1 MREYQKAPRYE
12 LITRYGRMVVA
23 VNGATA
29 VYLDASQN
37 FGADESIGLIVRGIR
52 YAVSAH
58 LQLKDGQ
65 WGLFA
70 PDHAP
75 HLAFQSL
82 FVDRGRGDV
91 SRSARLV
98 VQEAVLEAC
107 TQWVADHPDALTEG
121 ERIRRNNE
129 AERLEK
135 EIEKLENN
143 LVESR
148 KRLTALE
155 EGA

>member
-1 MREYQKAPRYE
+1 M
-12 LITRYGRMVVA
+12 
-23 VNGATA
+23 
-29 VYLDASQN
+29 
-37 FGADESIGLIVRGIR
+37 
-52 YAVSAH
+52 SAH

-75 HLAFQSL
+75 HLVYQSL
-82 FVDRGRGDV
+82 YVCRVGGGEA

-107 TQWVADHPDALTEG
+107 TQWVADHPDVLTEG